1 MKKFLFALLG
11 LVFAAPFAM
20 ADNIKMV
27 TYFPVPY
34 ASYGDLSVSGTC
46 DVGLLNNCSLDAG
59 EKLNVYKLSSD
70 GRVLN
75 TGSLIANSGKL
86 DLNSSASSSQINT
99 TSLVSHN
106 PGGQTAST
114 GVLEF
119 SHDLTI
125 DTIKGAT
132 IQSAEATNRAD
143 MDALYLF
150 GSSHRFPT
158 CDGTG
163 HKMSWQKLTVDGK
176 SGVFLVCGEGTKPEE
191 TCEQNPNQKKCCTG
205 SNPYWNGS
213 SCIRKCS
220 TAGNSQWKRQFS
232 NWYWGKLGSYTSSLS
247 TTGGDCP
254 DEEGSFDKVI
264 NKSGISRVCDSGT
277 SWSGAFSS
285 DYVAQYLGLTC
296 EQNALLDETEFECV
310 YEAWYYNPNGNDC
323 VAGVLKCQREE
334 PETWTC
340 PATQTCGTTK
350 GSCK

>member
-106 PGGQTAST
+106 PSGQTAST

-119 SHDLTI
+119 SHDLTV
-125 DTIKGAT
+125 DTIKGAS

-205 SNPYWNGS
+205 RNPYWDGS

-220 TAGNSQWKRQFS
+220 STSSWTVQYNSW
-232 NWYWGKLGSYTSSLS
+232 WGGKLRGFRKNISNA
-247 TTGGDCP
+247 GGECP
-254 DEEGSFDKVI
+254 QLAHIISA
-264 NKSGISRVCDSGT
+264 SGISRVCDYGDG
-277 SWSGAFSS
+277 WSVPGGAAEFYTIPS
-285 DYVAQYLGLTC
+285 QTGLTC
-296 EQNALLDETEFECV
+296 ESQTYNDSDKTIQCV
-310 YEAWYYNPNGNDC
+310 YSAANSGESDC
-323 VAGVLKCQREE
+323 VAGVLKCERE
-334 PETWTC
+334 TSNWTC
-340 PATQTCGTTK
+340 PATQTCGTTN

>member
-106 PGGQTAST
+106 PSGQTAST

-119 SHDLTI
+119 SHDLTV
-125 DTIKGAT
+125 DTIKGAS

-158 CDGTG
+158 CDGTD

-176 SGVFLVCGEGTKPEE
+176 SGVFLVCGLGEKADVEE
-191 TCEQNPNQKKCCTG
+191 SCEDNPNQEKCCTANQEWNG
-205 SNPYWNGS
+205 TTCETKSCPTPTHYPPECSSCSFPYSSSSNGKLTIRGTACEYWNTETCDWDWNLSKCTPSYNIWLKTASMTGS
-213 SCIRKCS
+213 GC
-220 TAGNSQWKRQFS
+220 A
-232 NWYWGKLGSYTSSLS
+232 SY
-247 TTGGDCP
+247 
-254 DEEGSFDKVI
+254 
-264 NKSGISRVCDSGT
+264 
-277 SWSGAFSS
+277 
-285 DYVAQYLGLTC
+285 
-296 EQNALLDETEFECV
+296 
-310 YEAWYYNPNGNDC
+310 YYNSSTEKLTSRPTVGGQCAGYGPNTVKTVWYFPKACSSSADFS
-323 VAGVLKCQREE
+323 CQCEAYICTNIS
-334 PETWTC
+334 PS
-340 PATQTCGTTK
+340 ATFTK
-350 GSCK
+350 

>member
-46 DVGLLNNCSLDAG
+46 DVGLLNTCSLDAG

-119 SHDLTI
+119 SHDLTV
-125 DTIKGAT
+125 DTIKGAS

-176 SGVFLVCGEGTKPEE
+176 SGVFLVCGAGEKVERKACSSTCPSGYIRNPDVQYEDEGDCCIEKP
-191 TCEQNPNQKKCCTG
+191 TVYYFRCTG
-205 SNPYWNGS
+205 VSRMPAS
-213 SCIRKCS
+213 SKYNSWDAAKEACESGRDPGATYALGTTQSGNKAPAAYQQCGTPENEAYIAGKTRFISDVLQATVTTPIDPGDLNLLQYIQYSCTTECADCS
-220 TAGNSQWKRQFS
+220 TGGIGGFS
-232 NWYWGKLGSYTSSLS
+232 
-247 TTGGDCP
+247 
-254 DEEGSFDKVI
+254 
-264 NKSGISRVCDSGT
+264 
-277 SWSGAFSS
+277 
-285 DYVAQYLGLTC
+285 
-296 EQNALLDETEFECV
+296 ECRCT
-310 YEAWYYNPNGNDC
+310 Y
-323 VAGVLKCQREE
+323 GV
-334 PETWTC
+334 
-340 PATQTCGTTK
+340 G
-350 GSCK
+350 